1 MCILAVAVFRVVFQL
16 LSPCILLHRSICS
29 LKALLGK
36 RTMTDTADMLV
47 IYDLKLHSRR
57 MLVGNISEW
66 FRMYIQC
73 TLNVRISQ
81 DQKEMNLA
89 ILTRIPC
96 SDLHCEDVRKF
107 YWGRENPLSHLH
119 EDEAPVQTD
128 KLTPLSQGCANP
140 KFHASTGLTM
150 WHFLLALTILTFV
163 RRWLSDRFAWCVT
176 SFCGHQWTC
185 TREW

>member
-16 LSPCILLHRSICS
+16 LSPYVLLHRSICS
-29 LKALLGK
+29 LKELLGK
-36 RTMTDTADMLV
+36 RTTTDTADMLV
-47 IYDLKLHSRR
+47 IYDFIAFSANACREYIR
-57 MLVGNISEW
+57 MIQNVYS
-66 FRMYIQC
+66 MYIEC
-73 TLNVRISQ
+73 TNFTRSEGNSLV
-81 DQKEMNLA
+81 

-96 SDLHCEDVRKF
+96 SDLNCEDVRKF

-128 KLTPLSQGCANP
+128 KLTPLSQGFENP
-140 KFHASTGLTM
+140 KFRASTGLAM

-163 RRWLSDRFAWCVT
+163 RRWLNDRFAWCVT